1 LAISATETGSDK
13 KFRKVIA
20 LPIEV
25 RLEKKKFKRGILDLT
40 LEKISSV

>member
-1 LAISATETGSDK
+1 LAISATETGSRK

-25 RLEKKKFKRGILDLT
+25 KVREKEI
-40 LEKISSV
+40 